1 MSKNSIRDS
10 TKAGLAFVC
19 PANPT
24 STTNMHARSFQTARR
39 RLQIPLFALIRY
51 QPLVTTLNIDSS
63 YVLAHVQWQIQ
74 HIDVFRQIILYACS
88 LLEGPARLR
97 RSSFEVEWRRSG
109 QGVVVKERFRVK
121 TGQRSG
127 WGQERS
133 RPMTDGRLGHRT
145 VSQAENDLSQ
155 SKSSRY

>member
-1 MSKNSIRDS
+1 M
-10 TKAGLAFVC
+10 V
-19 PANPT
+19 
-24 STTNMHARSFQTARR
+24 TARNAN
-39 RLQIPLFALIRY
+39 F
-51 QPLVTTLNIDSS
+51 S

-74 HIDVFRQIILYACS
+74 YIDIFRQIILYACS

-97 RSSFEVEWRRSG
+97 RSSLEVEWRRSG
-109 QGVVVKERFRVK
+109 QGVVVKERFRVN